1 MLKLKLILLTEAHT
15 DELHVAY
22 TLCNETNVASFQKGL
37 RGFRAAAEYN
47 MLKTSHFQ
55 QLWVSSI
62 AGPKLQSFWSTFVK
76 HKDTLEN
83 SLKG

>member
-55 QLWVSSI
+55 QL
-62 AGPKLQSFWSTFVK
+62 
-76 HKDTLEN
+76 
-83 SLKG
+83 